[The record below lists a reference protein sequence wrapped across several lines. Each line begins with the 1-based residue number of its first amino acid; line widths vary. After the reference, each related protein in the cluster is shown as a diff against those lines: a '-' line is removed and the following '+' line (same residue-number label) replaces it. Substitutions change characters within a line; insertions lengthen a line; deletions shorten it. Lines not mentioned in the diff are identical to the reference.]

1 KSDIEEIDE
10 AKGFTEVLNNLKIYN
25 SFRQFP
31 GSHTWQYW
39 REHLADSLTFVG
51 KQFRASEISHRDE
64 NLGFNRGKN
73 TRSY

>member
-1 KSDIEEIDE
+1 VYPILKKS
-10 AKGFTEVLNNLKIYN
+10 TQLKIYN

-51 KQFRASEISHRDE
+51 EQFKSAEIAYGDRAT
-64 NLGFNRGKN
+64 NLGINHNKN
-73 TRSY
+73 TQNH